1 MKKLL
6 PVLFIFFL
14 PFLLFCEEI
23 TIAGYVAS
31 AAEDP
36 RLKTQK
42 DISDAFSSRG
52 DTPVLKGLE
61 FRSETGNF
69 DILEQTYALRF
80 YFRGF
85 GETKRSRELVQNS
98 KNIMKAQSKLALSQ
112 IVFEKFGF
120 VLTYIKNK
128 KALAL
133 LDSLKVIL
141 EDKIKVTARSGEL
154 SGKTTDVDIFE
165 IEDKITDIEMK
176 KADLESEL
184 DAVLMSVQ
192 AETGKNKIP
201 VFDREN
207 IISVSEIKHF
217 VESVDPENADSK
229 ALDDLHRQ
237 KMLAAESEIALE
249 EAKERDWLKY
259 VSLQFDT
266 GDRNDRPSRGFSIGF
281 AISVPGFKSNGNSIL
296 KKRLKSISESS
307 EFYAE
312 KRLAEAALN
321 SDILMLK
328 RKIRQY
334 ELLVGKRNKEEQSGI
349 LAKYS
354 SIEGVDPI
362 IILKLKERIVK
373 QEIKTAELEAEI
385 YALYIDLCRLT
396 GVFEEESGK
405 NSLYGTTKAE

>member
-42 DISDAFSSRG
+42 DIGDAFSSRG

-296 KKRLKSISESS
+296 KKRLKSISENS

-373 QEIKTAELEAEI
+373 QDIKTAELEAEI

-405 NSLYGTTKAE
+405 NSLYGTK